1 MVKGLP
7 RCQETPISAGFGNP
21 PGSET
26 FFWHDDM
33 AIEFDW
39 VPSSN
44 FPKVPVSHCS
54 NPGFGRR
61 IVLLM
66 GKDGKLQDPPGW
78 TVKFGGCTKFQK
90 HSFKCAGRSF
100 RSKIFMFPS

>member
-21 PGSET
+21 PGAEMT
-26 FFWHDDM
+26 W

-66 GKDGKLQDPPGW
+66 GKDGFPGPTW
-78 TVKFGGCTKFQK
+78 
-90 HSFKCAGRSF
+90 
-100 RSKIFMFPS
+100 IW